1 MVRIIVIE
9 PEMRVR
15 HALRSMLEGAG
26 YQVETAADGQDGL
39 AMHRNRP
46 ADLIIADL
54 DDVDERA
61 DQFQGTRFIA
71 VPGGDRATNEAARR
85 MGAGAFL
92 PKPFRR
98 DALLAAVKSLI

>member
-1 MVRIIVIE
+1 MVRILIIE
-9 PEMRVR
+9 PETRAR

-26 YQVETAADGQDGL
+26 YQVEIAIDHPDGL
-39 AMHRNRP
+39 AMHRSRP
-46 ADLIIADL
+46 ADLIIADF
-54 DDVDERA
+54 DEVDQEIG
-61 DQFQGTRFIA
+61 DFGGTRLIA
-71 VPGGDRATNEAARR
+71 VPGGDRFNTEAARR